1 MATIKDMNC
10 AETTNIEEQT
20 ESIVEHGNEGY
31 AKNIIQLPMGL
42 LGFEDVKNYALLGS
56 QEEAPFHWL
65 RMVDDLSLAFL
76 IIPPEIVVDNYE
88 PNISPEDAASLGL
101 ENPQDALVLNIVT
114 IHPNGEA
121 TVNLKG
127 PIVLNRHTLVGKQV
141 IPMNSTEYS
150 LQHPLPMAGC

>member
-1 MATIKDMNC
+1 M
-10 AETTNIEEQT
+10 
-20 ESIVEHGNEGY
+20 
-31 AKNIIQLPMGL
+31 
-42 LGFEDVKNYALLGS
+42 LGRA
-56 QEEAPFHWL
+56 
-65 RMVDDLSLAFL
+65 
-76 IIPPEIVVDNYE
+76 IPPEIVVDNYE